1 VSTAAEL
8 RVEEVMA
15 RDVVSL
21 GPKDR
26 LDLAEDVMRLG
37 RIRHMPVLEG
47 DRLVGIV
54 SSRDL
59 LAASL
64 SKQLEFDGAERR
76 TFLRSVTV
84 SEAMTRD
91 PITIAPGATLRE
103 AAELL
108 LQHRIGCLPVTR
120 PDGSFVGL
128 LTETDLIRAVLM
140 AEPAASTLE
149 ASAEGRNAMS
159 ELGKR
164 LEEELEGL
172 RRVRDELRV
181 QIHLAKAEA
190 KERWEELEHKFRDA
204 EAKARLVARESE
216 KPIQDVGAALRNL
229 LREIRDGY
237 RQIRETL

>member
-1 VSTAAEL
+1 MAAEL

-21 GPKDR
+21 GPSDR
-26 LDLAEDVMRLG
+26 LDLADDVMRLG

-47 DRLVGIV
+47 GRLVGIV

-64 SKQLEFDGAERR
+64 SKQLEFDVPERR
-76 TFLRSVTV
+76 TFLRSVVV

-91 PITIAPGATLRE
+91 PVTIDPDATLRE
-103 AAELL
+103 AAGLM

-120 PDGSFVGL
+120 PDGTFVGL
-128 LTETDLIRAVLM
+128 VTETDLIRATLLG
-140 AEPAASTLE
+140 EPAGSTLE
-149 ASAEGRNAMS
+149 ASAEGRTAMS
-159 ELGKR
+159 EVGKR
-164 LEEELEGL
+164 LEEEMEGV

-181 QIHLAKAEA
+181 QIHLARAEA
-190 KERWEELEHKFRDA
+190 KERWEELEHKYREA
-204 EAKARLVARESE
+204 EAKARLVKRESE

-237 RQIRETL
+237 RQIRDVL